1 MLKDIKHP
9 SQIKNMSIREM
20 QALAEE
26 IRTELI
32 ATVSENGGH
41 LASNLGIVELT
52 IALHHVFSC
61 PEDKFVFDV
70 GHQSYVHKLL
80 TGRSEQFHSLRI
92 RDGLSGF
99 PNPEESECDCFVAG
113 HASTAISAA
122 LGMVRTREI
131 MGGENRVIAVVG
143 DGALTGGMCYEALN
157 DAGQAK
163 TPMIVIL
170 NDNEMSISQ
179 NVGALSHHLGRMRQS
194 ESYRRF
200 KDGVRRGL
208 DKIPVVGAPMARV
221 VGKFKDMIKTMLID
235 DKFFDALGFTY
246 IGPVN
251 GHDLRRLIR
260 VLRRTRADQGPVLI
274 HVVTQ
279 KGRGYKPAENHP
291 DTYHGVAPFYI
302 ESGKSRSD
310 ETEISCGR
318 IIAQQLSDMAE
329 NDIRICVVSA
339 AMPTGTGMVHFQQ
352 AHPERFFDVGIAEEH
367 AVTMAAGMAASGM
380 RPYVAIYST
389 FMQRAYDQIIT
400 DVCRCNLPVTFLLDR
415 AGFVGADGRTHQGL
429 YDLSFLR
436 SIPNLIIASPRD
448 VRDLKKLVELSANV
462 DAPMAIRYPKAGL
475 DLGPGIALQQALEI
489 GQWELLND
497 GSDVMFYAVGPMVQI
512 AMQAAIGLMGR
523 GISAGVVDA
532 RFIKPMDEKLL
543 VETAGKVRL
552 AVTLEENS
560 LCGGFGEGVA
570 RMLNENGVRV
580 PVLNL
585 GAPDEFI
592 SHARISQQRAA
603 CGLTA
608 EQIANRTIGALDGLK
623 VDQTNENGEN
633 K

>member
-9 SQIKNMSIREM
+9 SQIRNMSIREM

-32 ATVSENGGH
+32 ETVSENGGH

-52 IALHHVFSC
+52 IAMHHVFSC

-80 TGRSEQFHSLRI
+80 TGRSEQFRTLRI

-122 LGMVRTREI
+122 LGMARTQKI

-163 TPMIVIL
+163 TPLTVIL

-179 NVGALSHHLGRMRQS
+179 NVGALSQHLGRMRQS
-194 ESYRRF
+194 EGYRRF

-208 DKIPVVGAPMARV
+208 DKIPLVGAPMARV

-260 VLRRTRADQGPVLI
+260 VLKRTRTDRGPVLI

-310 ETEISCGR
+310 EQEISCGK
-318 IIAQQLSDMAE
+318 IIAQQLSEMAD

-389 FMQRAYDQIIT
+389 FMQRSYDQIMT
-400 DVCRCNLPVTFLLDR
+400 DVCRCSLPVTFLLDR

-429 YDLSFLR
+429 YDLSYLR
-436 SIPNLIIASPRD
+436 SIPNMVIAAPRD
-448 VRDLKKLVELSANV
+448 VRDLKKLVELSAN
-462 DAPMAIRYPKAGL
+462 ANCPMAIRYPKAGL
-475 DLGPGIALQQALEI
+475 DLGPGIAVHQALEI

-512 AMQAAIGLMGR
+512 AMQAAIELMGK
-523 GISAGVVDA
+523 GVSAGVVDA

-543 VETAGKVRL
+543 AETAKKVRL
-552 AVTLEENS
+552 AVTLEENT
-560 LCGGFGEGVA
+560 LCGGLGEGIA
-570 RMLNENGVRV
+570 RVLNEKAAGVR
-580 PVLNL
+580 VLNL
-585 GAPDEFI
+585 GAPDAFI
-592 SHARISQQRAA
+592 SHARVSQQREA
-603 CGLTA
+603 CGLTVA
-608 EQIANRTIGALDGLK
+608 KIAQRTIEVLNQIK
-623 VDQTNENGEN
+623 QDQKNGEN

>member
-1 MLKDIKHP
+1 
-9 SQIKNMSIREM
+9 
-20 QALAEE
+20 
-26 IRTELI
+26 
-32 ATVSENGGH
+32 
-41 LASNLGIVELT
+41 
-52 IALHHVFSC
+52 
-61 PEDKFVFDV
+61 
-70 GHQSYVHKLL
+70 
-80 TGRSEQFHSLRI
+80 
-92 RDGLSGF
+92 
-99 PNPEESECDCFVAG
+99 
-113 HASTAISAA
+113 
-122 LGMVRTREI
+122 
-131 MGGENRVIAVVG
+131 
-143 DGALTGGMCYEALN
+143 
-157 DAGQAK
+157 
-163 TPMIVIL
+163 
-170 NDNEMSISQ
+170 
-179 NVGALSHHLGRMRQS
+179 
-194 ESYRRF
+194 
-200 KDGVRRGL
+200 
-208 DKIPVVGAPMARV
+208 
-221 VGKFKDMIKTMLID
+221 
-235 DKFFDALGFTY
+235 
-246 IGPVN
+246 
-251 GHDLRRLIR
+251 
-260 VLRRTRADQGPVLI
+260 
-274 HVVTQ
+274 
-279 KGRGYKPAENHP
+279 
-291 DTYHGVAPFYI
+291 
-302 ESGKSRSD
+302 
-310 ETEISCGR
+310 
-318 IIAQQLSDMAE
+318 
-329 NDIRICVVSA
+329 
-339 AMPTGTGMVHFQQ
+339 
-352 AHPERFFDVGIAEEH
+352 VGIAEEH

-512 AMQAAIGLMGR
+512 AMQAAIELMGR

-580 PVLNL
+580 PVLSL

-623 VDQTNENGEN
+623 EDQKNENGES